1 MNFPDDLA
9 YSPEH
14 VWVRAG
20 GEVVTVGISDF
31 AQDQLGKVV
40 YVDLP
45 AVDQTVA
52 AGSEM
57 GAVESAKSVSDLIS
71 PVNGQVV
78 EVNPDLGD
86 DPSPLNNDPYGAG
99 WIARVRLDGPLPAEL
114 MDAAAYRASLGSAGE

>member
-14 VWVRAG
+14 LWVRHG

-45 AVDQTVA
+45 TPGQAVT

-57 GAVESAKSVSDLIS
+57 GAVESAKSVSDLIC
-71 PVNGQVV
+71 PVSGQVV
-78 EVNPDLGD
+78 EVNAALND
-86 DPSPLNNDPYGAG
+86 DPGPLNHDPYGAG
-99 WIARVRLDGPLPAEL
+99 WIAMVRLAGPLPAEL
-114 MDAAAYRASLGSAGE
+114 VNAGAYRASLGQAGR